1 MKRILPICA
10 TLCLFFGGCFTIS
23 RGTSPSGGE
32 HVHAYNYGW
41 YLFNHIPLL
50 CGNTAEDRWAPFVFL
65 RDDVT
70 LDKVQGRVASL
81 AEKDGLSMHNVAYV
95 TKDEIFFQLPGT
107 DIPIP
112 LPYILTYREI
122 QFSGEMK

>member
-1 MKRILPICA
+1 M
-10 TLCLFFGGCFTIS
+10 
-23 RGTSPSGGE
+23 
-32 HVHAYNYGW
+32 HAYNYGW
-41 YLFNHIPLL
+41 YLFNYIPLL

-70 LDKVQGRVASL
+70 LDKVQGRVAEL
-81 AEKDGLSMHNVAYV
+81 AQKDNLSMNNIAYV

-112 LPYILTYREI
+112 LPYVLTYREM